1 MLLLSTLLV
10 SSIISITGLISF
22 AGLIAPHISRLM
34 LKRNNSVTMVMS
46 GLVGSFVVLVADIFA
61 RIVYSS
67 ELPISIL
74 TTVIGVPIL
83 VYFLVKRGK
92 ELV

>member
-1 MLLLSTLLV
+1 
-10 SSIISITGLISF
+10 
-22 AGLIAPHISRLM
+22 
-34 LKRNNSVTMVMS
+34 MVMS

-61 RIVYSS
+61 RIAYSS